1 MTKVIFPFLTL
12 ALIGVVLQL
21 ALSSQLMR
29 PTEVESGPNL
39 TLLISGEELGYLE
52 PCGCAGGQLGGFPR
66 RDSVIQ
72 QLAVKGK
79 TLLPVANGD
88 LIDDATRQSE
98 LKAEIGFAALKEM
111 GYVAYNVG
119 ERDLLLG
126 VDGLKYLQA
135 ASGIPFLSANLFHR
149 ESRVFQPFLLHT
161 VNLQGNQIQVA
172 IIGILS
178 QSFEIQVE
186 NAAAGLRLED
196 PSAVLTDL
204 VEKLDQAADYIV
216 LLAHANLAESKALAF
231 AFPQVDVVVSG
242 HEQEELQEAPAFVE
256 NTVLLNTGT
265 KGKAVGQLD
274 IQWSDNKA
282 VPDYEFQALSLAERL
297 PDSPR
302 MIELLTLYQE
312 MLSAE
317 NLSVDLEREP
327 PTTGGMYVGSA
338 SCKGC
343 HTEAYAIWKKS
354 KHAHAYQTLVSH
366 GHAADP
372 ECLTCH
378 TVGFGFQTGFVN
390 IETTPN
396 LPDVGCE
403 NCHGVGGNHVK
414 NPQKGYGQVTKADCL
429 TCHTMPNS
437 PKFDYEVYL
446 PRIRHWKDIGA
457 NDETAKGF
465 E

>member
-1 MTKVIFPFLTL
+1 MTKLIFPFLIL
-12 ALIGVVLQL
+12 ALIGLVLRL
-21 ALSSQLMR
+21 ALSSQSMR
-29 PTEVESGPNL
+29 PTEVESEPNL

-72 QLAVKGK
+72 QLAGKGE

-119 ERDLLLG
+119 ERDLLFG
-126 VDGLKYLQA
+126 IDRLKYLQG
-135 ASGIPFLSANLFHR
+135 ASGLPFLSANLFHG
-149 ESRVFQPFLLHT
+149 ENRVFQPFVLHT
-161 VNLQGNQIQVA
+161 VNLQDNQIQVA

-178 QSFEIQVE
+178 QSFEIHVE
-186 NAAAGLRLED
+186 NAGADLRLEN
-196 PSAVLTDL
+196 PVAVLTDL
-204 VEKLDQAADYIV
+204 VDSLEETADLIV
-216 LLAHANLAESKALAF
+216 LLAHADLAESEGLAV
-231 AFPQVDVVVSG
+231 AFPQIDVIVSG
-242 HEQEELQEAPAFVE
+242 HEQEELQEDPVFIE

-274 IQWSDNKA
+274 IQWSDDKA
-282 VPDYEFQALSLAERL
+282 VPDYGFQALSLAERL

-302 MIELLTLYQE
+302 MIELLTLYQQ

-317 NLSVDLEREP
+317 NRSVDLEREP
-327 PTTGGMYVGSA
+327 PATGGMYVGSA

-343 HTEAYAIWKKS
+343 HAEAYTIWKQS

-378 TVGFGFQTGFVN
+378 TVGFGFQTGFVS

-429 TCHTMPNS
+429 TCHTAQNS
-437 PKFDYEVYL
+437 PKFNYEVYL
-446 PRIRHWKDIGA
+446 PRIRHWKGGGI
-457 NDETAKGF
+457 
-465 E
+465 

>member
-1 MTKVIFPFLTL
+1 MTKLIFPFLIL
-12 ALIGVVLQL
+12 ALIGLVLRL
-21 ALSSQLMR
+21 ALSSQSMR

-52 PCGCAGGQLGGFPR
+52 PCGCAEGQLGGFSR

-72 QLAVKGK
+72 QLVVKGK
-79 TLLPVANGD
+79 TLVPVANGD
-88 LIDDATRQSE
+88 LIDDASRQSE
-98 LKAEIGFAALKEM
+98 LKAEIGFAGLKEM

-126 VDGLKYLQA
+126 IERLKYLQG
-135 ASGIPFLSANLFHR
+135 ASEIPFLSANLFHG
-149 ESRVFQPFLLHT
+149 ENRVFQPFVIHTANLH
-161 VNLQGNQIQVA
+161 GNQIQVA
-172 IIGILS
+172 IIGVLS
-178 QSFEIQVE
+178 QSFEVQVE
-186 NAAAGLRLED
+186 NAEVGLRLED
-196 PSAVLTDL
+196 PVVVLGEL
-204 VEKLDQAADYIV
+204 VEELDQAADCIV
-216 LLAHANLAESKALAF
+216 LLAHADLAESEGLAS
-231 AFPQVDVVVSG
+231 AFPQIDVVVSG
-242 HEQEELQEAPAFVE
+242 HEIEELHEDPVFVE

-265 KGKAVGQLD
+265 KGKAFGQLD
-274 IQWSDNKA
+274 IRWDNDRT
-282 VPDYEFQALSLAERL
+282 VTDYDFQAVSLSERL

-302 MIELLTLYQE
+302 MIELLTLYQQ
-312 MLSAE
+312 MLTAE

-327 PTTGGMYVGSA
+327 PATGGMYVGSA

-343 HTEAYAIWKKS
+343 HAEIYAIWKKS

-437 PKFDYEVYL
+437 PKFDYDVYL
-446 PRIRHWKDIGA
+446 PRIRHWNDIGVV
-457 NDETAKGF
+457 DEPAKGF

>member
-1 MTKVIFPFLTL
+1 MTKLIFPFLIL
-12 ALIGVVLQL
+12 SLIGLVLQL
-21 ALSSQLMR
+21 ALSSQSMR
-29 PTEVESGPNL
+29 PTEVESEPNL

-52 PCGCAGGQLGGFPR
+52 PCGCAEGQLGGFPR
-66 RDSVIQ
+66 RDSMIQ
-72 QLAVKGK
+72 QLGAKGK

-88 LIDDATRQSE
+88 LIDDASRQSE

-126 VDGLKYLQA
+126 VDQLKHLQ
-135 ASGIPFLSANLFHR
+135 STSEIPFLSANLFHG
-149 ESRVFQPFLLHT
+149 ENRVFQPFVFHT
-161 VNLQGNQIQVA
+161 VNLHGNQIQVA

-186 NAAAGLRLED
+186 NAGVDLRLED
-196 PSAVLTDL
+196 PIAVLTDL
-204 VEKLDQAADYIV
+204 VGSLEETTDLIV
-216 LLAHANLAESKALAF
+216 LLAHADFTESKALAS
-231 AFPQVDVVVSG
+231 AFPQIDVIVSG
-242 HEQEELQEAPAFVE
+242 HEVEELHEDPVFVE

-274 IQWSDNKA
+274 IRWYTDRS
-282 VPDYEFQALSLAERL
+282 VPDYEFQALSLSERL

-302 MIELLTLYQE
+302 MVELLKLYQQ
-312 MLSAE
+312 MLLAE
-317 NLSVDLEREP
+317 NLSVDIEREP
-327 PTTGGMYVGSA
+327 PATGGMYVGSA

-343 HTEAYAIWKKS
+343 HPEAYTIWQQS

-403 NCHGVGGNHVK
+403 TCHGVGGNHVK
-414 NPQKGYGQVTKADCL
+414 NPQKGYGQVTKANCL
-429 TCHTMPNS
+429 TCHTTQNS
-437 PKFDYEVYL
+437 PKFNYDIYL
-446 PRIRHWKDIGA
+446 PKIQHWKGGGI
-457 NDETAKGF
+457 
-465 E
+465 

>member
-1 MTKVIFPFLTL
+1 MKAIFPFLIL
-12 ALIGVVLQL
+12 ALIGL
-21 ALSSQLMR
+21 ALRLASSSQSMR

-39 TLLISGEELGYLE
+39 TLLINGEELGYLE
-52 PCGCAGGQLGGFPR
+52 PCGCAEGQLGGFPR

-72 QLAVKGK
+72 QLTAKGK

-88 LIDDATRQSE
+88 LINNVTRQSE
-98 LKAEIGFAALKEM
+98 LKAEIGFVALKEM

-126 VDGLKYLQA
+126 IERLKYLQG
-135 ASGIPFLSANLFHR
+135 ASRIPFLSANLFHGENR
-149 ESRVFQPFLLHT
+149 IFQPFVFHT

-178 QSFEIQVE
+178 QSFEIHVE
-186 NAAAGLRLED
+186 NAGADLRLED
-196 PSAVLTDL
+196 PAAVLTGL
-204 VEKLDQAADYIV
+204 VEKLDQAADLIV
-216 LLAHANLAESKALAF
+216 LLAHANLAESKRLAS
-231 AFPQVDVVVSG
+231 AFPQIDVVVSG
-242 HEQEELQEAPAFVE
+242 HEIEELQEDPVLIE

-265 KGKAVGQLD
+265 KGKAIGQLD
-274 IQWSDNKA
+274 IRWNDDKA
-282 VPDYEFQALSLAERL
+282 IPDYEFQPVSLSERL

-302 MIELLTLYQE
+302 MVELLTLYQQ
-312 MLSAE
+312 MLTAE
-317 NLSVDLEREP
+317 NLSEDIEREP
-327 PTTGGMYVGSA
+327 PGTGGIYVGSA

-343 HTEAYAIWKKS
+343 HAEAYMIWKES

-366 GHAADP
+366 GHDADP

-414 NPQKGYGQVTKADCL
+414 NPKKGFGQVTRVNCL
-429 TCHTMPNS
+429 TCHTTQNS

-446 PRIRHWKDIGA
+446 PRIRHWKDIGG
-457 NDETAKGF
+457 NNETAKGF
-465 E
+465 

>member
-1 MTKVIFPFLTL
+1 MKVIFPFLIL
-12 ALIGVVLQL
+12 ALICLVLRL
-21 ALSSQLMR
+21 ASSSQSMR

-52 PCGCAGGQLGGFPR
+52 PCGCAEGQLGGFPR

-72 QLAVKGK
+72 QLGAKGN
-79 TLLPVANGD
+79 TLVPVANGD
-88 LIDDATRQSE
+88 LIKDATRQSE

-126 VDGLKYLQA
+126 IDQLKYLQE
-135 ASGIPFLSANLFHR
+135 ASGIPFLSANLFHG
-149 ESRVFQPFLLHT
+149 ENRVFQPFVLHT
-161 VNLQGNQIQVA
+161 ANLHGSQIQMA
-172 IIGILS
+172 IIGVLS

-186 NAAAGLRLED
+186 NAGADLRLGN
-196 PSAVLTDL
+196 PTAVLTDL
-204 VEKLDQAADYIV
+204 VEKLDQAADLIV
-216 LLAHANLAESKALAF
+216 LLAHANLAESEGLAS
-231 AFPQVDVVVSG
+231 AFPQIDVVVFG
-242 HEQEELQEAPAFVE
+242 HEREELREDPVFIE

-265 KGKAVGQLD
+265 KGKAIGQLN
-274 IQWSDNKA
+274 IRWSDDGA
-282 VPDYEFQALSLAERL
+282 VADYEFQPVSLSERL

-302 MIELLTLYQE
+302 MIELLKLYQQ
-312 MLSAE
+312 MLAAE
-317 NLSVDLEREP
+317 NLSADLEREP
-327 PTTGGMYVGSA
+327 PGTGGVYVGSA

-343 HTEAYAIWKKS
+343 HAEVYAIWKQS
-354 KHAHAYQTLVSH
+354 KHAHAYQTLISH

-390 IETTPN
+390 IETTPD

-403 NCHGVGGNHVK
+403 NCHGVGGNHIK
-414 NPQKGYGQVTKADCL
+414 HPQKGYGQVTQADCL
-429 TCHTMPNS
+429 TCHTTQNS

-446 PRIRHWKDIGA
+446 PKIQHWKGIGGGY
-457 NDETAKGF
+457 ETAKGF
-465 E
+465 

>member
-21 ALSSQLMR
+21 ALSSQSMR
-29 PTEVESGPNL
+29 PPEVESGPNL

-52 PCGCAGGQLGGFPR
+52 PCGCAEGQLGGFPR

-72 QLAVKGK
+72 QLTVKGK

-88 LIDDATRQSE
+88 LIDNASRQSE

-111 GYVAYNVG
+111 GYAAYNVG

-126 VDGLKYLQA
+126 IDRLKYLQDM
-135 ASGIPFLSANLFHR
+135 SGIPFLSANLFHG
-149 ESRVFQPFLLHT
+149 ENRVFEPFVFHT

-186 NAAAGLRLED
+186 NAGADLRLAD
-196 PSAVLTDL
+196 PNAVLIDL
-204 VEKLDQAADYIV
+204 VEKLDQATDLIV
-216 LLAHANLAESKALAF
+216 LLAHANFAESEGLAA
-231 AFPQVDVVVSG
+231 AFPQIDVVVSG
-242 HEQEELQEAPAFVE
+242 HEIEELHKDPVRIKK
-256 NTVLLNTGT
+256 TVLLNTGT
-265 KGKAVGQLD
+265 KGKAIGQLD
-274 IQWSDNKA
+274 IRWSDDRA
-282 VPDYEFQALSLAERL
+282 APDYEFQALSLSERL

-302 MIELLTLYQE
+302 MIGLLKLYQQ
-312 MLSAE
+312 MLTAE
-317 NLSVDLEREP
+317 NLSEDIEREP
-327 PTTGGMYVGSA
+327 PATGGMYVGSA

-343 HTEAYAIWKKS
+343 HAEAYALWKKS
-354 KHAHAYQTLVSH
+354 KHAHAYETLVSH

-372 ECLTCH
+372 ECLMCH
-378 TVGFGFQTGFVN
+378 TVGFGFQSGFVSM
-390 IETTPN
+390 ETTPN

-437 PKFDYEVYL
+437 PKFDYGVYL
-446 PRIRHWKDIGA
+446 PRIRHWSD
-457 NDETAKGF
+457 DERQSRTTGGF
-465 E
+465 

>member
-1 MTKVIFPFLTL
+1 MTKLIFPILSL
-12 ALIGVVLQL
+12 VLIGLMLQL
-21 ALSSQLMR
+21 ALSSQSMR

-39 TLLISGEELGYLE
+39 TLLVSGEELGYLE
-52 PCGCAGGQLGGFPR
+52 PCGCAEGQLGGFPR
-66 RDSVIQ
+66 RDSMIQ
-72 QLAVKGK
+72 QLGVKGK
-79 TLLPVANGD
+79 TLVPIANGD
-88 LIDDATRQSE
+88 LIDDASRQSE

-119 ERDLLLG
+119 DRDLLLG
-126 VDGLKYLQA
+126 VDRLKYLQA
-135 ASGIPFLSANLFHR
+135 ASGVPFLSANLFHGENR
-149 ESRVFQPFLLHT
+149 TFQPFVFHT
-161 VNLQGNQIQVA
+161 VNLQGHQIQVA

-186 NAAAGLRLED
+186 NAGVDLRLEN
-196 PSAVLTDL
+196 PVAVLTDL
-204 VEKLDQAADYIV
+204 VNSLEKTADLIV
-216 LLAHANLAESKALAF
+216 LLAHADLAESKRLAA
-231 AFPQVDVVVSG
+231 AFPQIDVVVSG
-242 HEQEELQEAPAFVE
+242 HEIEELQEDPVFVE

-274 IQWSDNKA
+274 IRWSDARA
-282 VPDYEFQALSLAERL
+282 VPDYEFQVLSLSERL

-302 MIELLTLYQE
+302 MIELLALYQQ

-317 NLSVDLEREP
+317 NLSVDLGREP
-327 PTTGGMYVGSA
+327 PATGGMYVGSA

-343 HTEAYAIWKKS
+343 HAEAYALWRKS
-354 KHAHAYQTLVSH
+354 KHAHAYQTLVLH

-429 TCHTMPNS
+429 TCHTAQNS
-437 PKFDYEVYL
+437 PKFDYDIYL
-446 PRIRHWKDIGA
+446 PKIQHWKGGG
-457 NDETAKGF
+457 T
-465 E
+465 

>member
-1 MTKVIFPFLTL
+1 MKLIFPFLIL
-12 ALIGVVLQL
+12 VLIGLGL
-21 ALSSQLMR
+21 RLGFSSQSMR
-29 PTEVESGPNL
+29 LTEVEPDL

-52 PCGCAGGQLGGFPR
+52 PCGCAEGQLGGFSR

-88 LIDDATRQSE
+88 LINDASRQSE
-98 LKAEIGFAALKEM
+98 LKAEIGFTALKEM
-111 GYVAYNVG
+111 GYVAYNIG

-126 VDGLKYLQA
+126 IDRLRYLQD
-135 ASGIPFLSANLFHR
+135 ASGIPFLSANLFHG
-149 ESRVFQPFLLHT
+149 ENRVFQPFVVHT

-178 QSFEIQVE
+178 QSFENQVE
-186 NAAAGLRLED
+186 NAGADLRLED
-196 PSAVLTDL
+196 PTAVLRGLVERLDQTTDL
-204 VEKLDQAADYIV
+204 IV
-216 LLAHANLAESKALAF
+216 LLSHADLAESEVF
-231 AFPQVDVVVSG
+231 ASTFPQIDVVVSG
-242 HEQEELQEAPAFVE
+242 HEIEELQEDPVLIE
-256 NTVLLNTGT
+256 NAVLLNTGT

-274 IQWSDNKA
+274 IRWSDDKA
-282 VPDYEFQALSLAERL
+282 IPDYEFQPVFLSERL

-302 MIELLTLYQE
+302 MIELLTLYQQ
-312 MLSAE
+312 MLTAE
-317 NLSVDLEREP
+317 NLSEDLEREP
-327 PTTGGMYVGSA
+327 PATGGIYVGSA

-343 HTEAYAIWKKS
+343 HAEAYAVWEKS
-354 KHAHAYQTLVSH
+354 KHAHAYQTLASH

-372 ECLTCH
+372 ECLMCH

-390 IETTPN
+390 MESTPN

-414 NPQKGYGQVTKADCL
+414 NPKKGYGQVTKANCL
-429 TCHTMPNS
+429 TCHTVQNS

-446 PRIRHWKDIGA
+446 PKIQHWNDIGGK
-457 NDETAKGF
+457 NETAKGF
-465 E
+465 

>member
-1 MTKVIFPFLTL
+1 MKVIFPFLTL

-21 ALSSQLMR
+21 ALSSQSMR
-29 PTEVESGPNL
+29 PPEVESVPNL

-52 PCGCAGGQLGGFPR
+52 PCGCAEGQLGGFPR

-88 LIDDATRQSE
+88 LIDNASRQSE

-111 GYVAYNVG
+111 GYAAYNVG

-126 VDGLKYLQA
+126 IDRLKYLQDM
-135 ASGIPFLSANLFHR
+135 SGIPFLSANLFHGG
-149 ESRVFQPFLLHT
+149 SRVFQPFVLHT

-186 NAAAGLRLED
+186 NAEVGLRLED
-196 PSAVLTDL
+196 PVVVLGDL
-204 VEKLDQAADYIV
+204 VEQLDQAADCIV
-216 LLAHANLAESKALAF
+216 LLAHTDLAESEGLAST
-231 AFPQVDVVVSG
+231 FPQIDVVVSG
-242 HEQEELQEAPAFVE
+242 HEIEELQEDPVLVE

-274 IQWSDNKA
+274 IRWSDDKA
-282 VPDYEFQALSLAERL
+282 APDYRFQALSLSERL

-302 MIELLTLYQE
+302 MIELLTLYQQ

-317 NLSVDLEREP
+317 NLSEDIEREP
-327 PTTGGMYVGSA
+327 PATGGMYVGSA

-343 HTEAYAIWKKS
+343 HAEAYALWKKS
-354 KHAHAYQTLVSH
+354 KHAHAYETLVSH
-366 GHAADP
+366 GHATDP

-390 IETTPN
+390 METTPN

-429 TCHTMPNS
+429 TCHTTQNS
-437 PKFDYEVYL
+437 PKFNYGVYL
-446 PRIRHWKDIGA
+446 PKIRHWNDIGT

>member
-1 MTKVIFPFLTL
+1 MKAIFPFLIL
-12 ALIGVVLQL
+12 ALIGIALRL
-21 ALSSQLMR
+21 AFSSQSMR
-29 PTEVESGPNL
+29 LTEVEPDL

-52 PCGCAGGQLGGFPR
+52 PCGCAEGQLGGFPR

-79 TLLPVANGD
+79 TLLLVANGD

-98 LKAEIGFAALKEM
+98 LKAEIGFTALKEM
-111 GYVAYNVG
+111 GYAAYNVG

-126 VDGLKYLQA
+126 VDRLKYLQDT
-135 ASGIPFLSANLFHR
+135 SGIPFLSANLFHG
-149 ESRVFQPFLLHT
+149 ENQVFQPFVFHT
-161 VNLQGNQIQVA
+161 VNPRGNQIQIA

-186 NAAAGLRLED
+186 NAGADLRLED
-196 PSAVLTDL
+196 PTAVLTGL
-204 VEKLDQAADYIV
+204 VEKLDQAADLII
-216 LLAHANLAESKALAF
+216 LLAHANLAESERLAS
-231 AFPQVDVVVSG
+231 AFSQIDVVVSG
-242 HEQEELQEAPAFVE
+242 HEIEELHGDPVFVE

-265 KGKAVGQLD
+265 KGKAIGQLD
-274 IQWSDNKA
+274 IRWSDDITG
-282 VPDYEFQALSLAERL
+282 PDYDFHALSLSERL

-302 MIELLTLYQE
+302 MIELLTLYQQ
-312 MLSAE
+312 MLTAE
-317 NLSVDLEREP
+317 NLSEDLGRKQP
-327 PTTGGMYVGSA
+327 ATGGVYVGSA

-343 HTEAYAIWKKS
+343 HAEVYTIWEQS

-372 ECLTCH
+372 ECLMCH

-390 IETTPN
+390 METTPN

-403 NCHGVGGNHVK
+403 NCHGVAGNHVK
-414 NPQKGYGQVTKADCL
+414 QPQKGYGQVTEADCL
-429 TCHTMPNS
+429 TCHTAQNS

-446 PRIRHWKDIGA
+446 PKIQHWNDIGG
-457 NDETAKGF
+457 NNETTKGF
-465 E
+465 

>member
-1 MTKVIFPFLTL
+1 MTKLIFPFLIL
-12 ALIGVVLQL
+12 VLIGLVLRL
-21 ALSSQLMR
+21 AFSSQSMR

-52 PCGCAGGQLGGFPR
+52 PCGCAEGQLGGFPR

-79 TLLPVANGD
+79 TLVPVANGD
-88 LIDDATRQSE
+88 LIDNANRQSE

-111 GYVAYNVG
+111 GYAAYNVG

-126 VDGLKYLQA
+126 IDRLKYLQRT
-135 ASGIPFLSANLFHR
+135 SGIPFLSANLFHG
-149 ESRVFQPFLLHT
+149 EKRVFQPFVIHT

-172 IIGILS
+172 IVGVLS
-178 QSFEIQVE
+178 QSFEVHVE
-186 NAAAGLRLED
+186 NAGADLRLED
-196 PSAVLTDL
+196 PVTVLIDL
-204 VEKLDQAADYIV
+204 VEKLDQAADLIV
-216 LLAHANLAESKALAF
+216 LLAHSDLAESEALMS
-231 AFPQVDVVVSG
+231 AFPQIDVVVSG
-242 HEQEELQEAPAFVE
+242 HEIEELHEDPVFVE

-265 KGKAVGQLD
+265 KGKAFGQLD
-274 IQWSDNKA
+274 IRWDNDGTVA
-282 VPDYEFQALSLAERL
+282 DYDFQVVSLSERL

-302 MIELLTLYQE
+302 MVELLTLYQE
-312 MLSAE
+312 MLASE
-317 NLSVDLEREP
+317 NLLVDLEREP
-327 PTTGGMYVGSA
+327 PATGGMYVGSA

-343 HTEAYAIWKKS
+343 HAEAYTVWKQS

-390 IETTPN
+390 VEATPN
-396 LPDVGCE
+396 LPNVGCE

-414 NPQKGYGQVTKADCL
+414 NPKKGYGQVIQANCL
-429 TCHTMPNS
+429 TCHTAQNS
-437 PKFDYEVYL
+437 PKFDHDVYL
-446 PRIRHWKDIGA
+446 PKIQHWKG
-457 NDETAKGF
+457 EGT
-465 E
+465 

>member
-1 MTKVIFPFLTL
+1 MKVIFPFLIL
-12 ALIGVVLQL
+12 ALIGLVLRL
-21 ALSSQLMR
+21 ALSSQSMR
-29 PTEVESGPNL
+29 PTKVESGPNL

-52 PCGCAGGQLGGFPR
+52 PCGCAEGQLGGFPR

-72 QLAVKGK
+72 QLAGKGK
-79 TLLPVANGD
+79 RLVPVANGD
-88 LIDDATRQSE
+88 LIDDASRQSE

-126 VDGLKYLQA
+126 IDRLKYLQET
-135 ASGIPFLSANLFHR
+135 SGIPFLSANLFHR
-149 ESRVFQPFLLHT
+149 ENRVFQPFVIHTANLH
-161 VNLQGNQIQVA
+161 GSQIQMA

-178 QSFEIQVE
+178 QSFEVQVE
-186 NAAAGLRLED
+186 NADADLRLED
-196 PSAVLTDL
+196 PVVVLTDL
-204 VEKLDQAADYIV
+204 VEKLDQTVDLIV
-216 LLAHANLAESKALAF
+216 LLVHADFTESEALAA
-231 AFPQVDVVVSG
+231 AFPQIDVVVSG
-242 HEQEELQEAPAFVE
+242 HEGEELHETPVFVE

-265 KGKAVGQLD
+265 KGKALGQLD
-274 IQWSDNKA
+274 IRWSDDKA
-282 VPDYEFQALSLAERL
+282 IPDYEFQALSLSERL

-302 MIELLTLYQE
+302 MIELLTLYQQ
-312 MLSAE
+312 MLTAE

-327 PTTGGMYVGSA
+327 PATGGMYVGSA
-338 SCKGC
+338 GCKGC
-343 HTEAYAIWKKS
+343 HPEAYAIWEKS

-372 ECLTCH
+372 DCLTCH

-390 IETTPN
+390 METTPN

-403 NCHGVGGNHVK
+403 NCHGVGGNHAK

-457 NDETAKGF
+457 NDETTKGF

>member
-1 MTKVIFPFLTL
+1 MKLIFPFLIL
-12 ALIGVVLQL
+12 ALIGLVLRL
-21 ALSSQLMR
+21 ASSSQSMR

-39 TLLISGEELGYLE
+39 TLLISGAELGYLE
-52 PCGCAGGQLGGFPR
+52 PCGCAEGQLGGFPR

-72 QLAVKGK
+72 QLALKGK
-79 TLLPVANGD
+79 TLLPVANGN
-88 LIDDATRQSE
+88 LIDDASRQSE

-126 VDGLKYLQA
+126 IERLKYLQR
-135 ASGIPFLSANLFHR
+135 ASGIPFLSANLFHG
-149 ESRVFQPFLLHT
+149 ENRVFQPFVLHT

-178 QSFEIQVE
+178 QSFEVHVE
-186 NAAAGLRLED
+186 NAGVGLRLED
-196 PSAVLTDL
+196 PIIVLRGL
-204 VEKLDQAADYIV
+204 VEKLDQATDLIV
-216 LLAHANLAESKALAF
+216 LLAHADFTESEGLAST
-231 AFPQVDVVVSG
+231 FPQIDVVVSG
-242 HEQEELQEAPAFVE
+242 HEGEELHETPVFIE

-265 KGKAVGQLD
+265 KGKAFGQLD
-274 IQWSDNKA
+274 IRWSDDKA
-282 VPDYEFQALSLAERL
+282 IPDYEFQALSLSERL

-302 MIELLTLYQE
+302 MVELLTLYQQ

-317 NLSVDLEREP
+317 NLSVDLERESP
-327 PTTGGMYVGSA
+327 ATGGMYVGSA

-343 HTEAYAIWKKS
+343 HAEAYAIWKRS
-354 KHAHAYQTLVSH
+354 KHAHAYETLVSH

-390 IETTPN
+390 METTPN

-403 NCHGVGGNHVK
+403 NCHGVGGNHAK
-414 NPQKGYGQVTKADCL
+414 NPQKGYGQATKADCL
-429 TCHTMPNS
+429 TCHTAQNS
-437 PKFDYEVYL
+437 PKFDYKFYL
-446 PRIRHWKDIGA
+446 PKIRHWKGDK
-457 NDETAKGF
+457 T
-465 E
+465 

>member
-1 MTKVIFPFLTL
+1 MTKIIFPFLIL
-12 ALIGVVLQL
+12 ALIGLMLRFGFSFQ
-21 ALSSQLMR
+21 SMR
-29 PTEVESGPNL
+29 PIEVESELNL

-52 PCGCAGGQLGGFPR
+52 PCGCAEGQLGGFPR

-72 QLAVKGK
+72 QLTVKGK
-79 TLLPVANGD
+79 TLVPVANGD
-88 LIDDATRQSE
+88 LIDNATRQSE
-98 LKAEIGFAALKEM
+98 LKAEIGFVALKAM

-126 VDGLKYLQA
+126 IDRLEYLQDT
-135 ASGIPFLSANLFHR
+135 SGIPFLSANLFHG
-149 ESRVFQPFLLHT
+149 ENRVFQPFVLHT
-161 VNLQGNQIQVA
+161 VNLQDNQIQVA

-178 QSFEIQVE
+178 QSFEVHVE
-186 NAAAGLRLED
+186 NAGAGLRLED
-196 PSAVLTDL
+196 PVVVLTDL
-204 VEKLDQAADYIV
+204 VEKLDQAADLIV
-216 LLAHANLAESKALAF
+216 LLAHANLAESEGLAS
-231 AFPQVDVVVSG
+231 AFPQIDVVVSG
-242 HEQEELQEAPAFVE
+242 HEQEKLQEAPVFVK

-265 KGKAVGQLD
+265 KGKAFGQLD
-274 IQWSDNKA
+274 IRWDNDRTVA
-282 VPDYEFQALSLAERL
+282 DYDFQAVSLSERL

-302 MIELLTLYQE
+302 MIELLTLYQQ
-312 MLSAE
+312 MLTAE

-327 PTTGGMYVGSA
+327 PATGGMYVGSA

-343 HTEAYAIWKKS
+343 HAEAYAIWKQS

-390 IETTPN
+390 METIPN

-429 TCHTMPNS
+429 TCHTTQNS

-446 PRIRHWKDIGA
+446 PKIRHEITHAVATEK
-457 NDETAKGF
+457 EKKQ
-465 E
+465 

>member
-1 MTKVIFPFLTL
+1 MTKLIFPFLIL
-12 ALIGVVLQL
+12 ALIGLILRL
-21 ALSSQLMR
+21 AFSSQSMR
-29 PTEVESGPNL
+29 LTAVESGPNL

-52 PCGCAGGQLGGFPR
+52 PCGCAEGQLGGFPR

-72 QLAVKGK
+72 QLTGKGK
-79 TLLPVANGD
+79 MLVPVANGD
-88 LIDDATRQSE
+88 LIDDASRQSE

-111 GYVAYNVG
+111 GYAAYNIG

-126 VDGLKYLQA
+126 IDRLKYLQST
-135 ASGIPFLSANLFHR
+135 SGIPFLSANLFHR
-149 ESRVFQPFLLHT
+149 DNRVFQPFVLHT

-186 NAAAGLRLED
+186 NAGADLRLED
-196 PSAVLTDL
+196 PVAVLIDL
-204 VEKLDQAADYIV
+204 VEKLDQAADLIV
-216 LLAHANLAESKALAF
+216 LLAHADLTESEALAY
-231 AFPQVDVVVSG
+231 AFPQIDVVVSG
-242 HEQEELQEAPAFVE
+242 HEQEELQEDPVFVE
-256 NTVLLNTGT
+256 KTVLLNTGT
-265 KGKAVGQLD
+265 KGKGFGQLD
-274 IQWSDNKA
+274 IRWSDDKA
-282 VPDYEFQALSLAERL
+282 VPDYEFQVLSLSERL

-302 MIELLTLYQE
+302 MIELLKLYQQ
-312 MLSAE
+312 MLTAE
-317 NLSVDLEREP
+317 NLSEELEREP
-327 PTTGGMYVGSA
+327 PATGGMYVGSV

-343 HTEAYAIWKKS
+343 HAEAYAIWKQS

-390 IETTPN
+390 VEATPN
-396 LPDVGCE
+396 LPNVGCE

-414 NPQKGYGQVTKADCL
+414 NPQKGYGQVIQANCL
-429 TCHTMPNS
+429 TCHTTQNS

-446 PRIRHWKDIGA
+446 PKIRHWKG
-457 NDETAKGF
+457 EGT
-465 E
+465 